1 VGHLAF
7 GYVSSKTSARLLKTQ
22 FNIPLVLMLSII
34 PDIDILFPFLQHR
47 GPTHSLIA
55 ASIVFIPIFAV
66 YRKRAIPYLIALVQ
80 HSLVGDYIAGG
91 RVQLLWPITTQ
102 DFGTSIDIRS
112 PISITL
118 EWVMF
123 LTFIIVMLKT
133 KDTVV
138 FFQPHNSNLILSIP
152 TFTVLLPPFLGFP
165 LDVPISL
172 IPPHIFYILLF
183 SASIIIDLSKVLKNI

>member
-7 GYVSSKTSARLLKTQ
+7 GYVSSKTSAKLLKTQ
-22 FNIPLVLMLSII
+22 LNIPLVLMLSII

-55 ASIVFIPIFAV
+55 ASIVFIPIFIV
-66 YRKRAIPYLIALVQ
+66 YRKRAIPYLVALVQ

-112 PISITL
+112 PINITL

-133 KDTVV
+133 KDTAM
-138 FFQPHNSNLILSIP
+138 FLQPHNSNLILFIP